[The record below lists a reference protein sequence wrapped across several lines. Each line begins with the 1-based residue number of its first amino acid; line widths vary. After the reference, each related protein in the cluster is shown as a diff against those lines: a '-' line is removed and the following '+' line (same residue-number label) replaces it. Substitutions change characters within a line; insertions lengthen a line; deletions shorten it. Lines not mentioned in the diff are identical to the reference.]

1 MFEAFGFS
9 ADLRTL
15 QKNHLSYLRARP
27 LWWLSS
33 FCLNSVFFCLGH
45 SSSIA
50 DLLLPDFLVW
60 QWVYSYVPLS
70 RLVFTCTVR
79 SVMLVQ

>member
-1 MFEAFGFS
+1 MMFEAFGFS

-33 FCLNSVFFCLGH
+33 FCLNSFFFVSVIPLQ
-45 SSSIA
+45 
-50 DLLLPDFLVW
+50 LLT
-60 QWVYSYVPLS
+60 YLS
-70 RLVFTCTVR
+70 QIF
-79 SVMLVQ
+79 SVAMGG